1 MWFKQFKKLSIT
13 LELVFHCPRTIQYLL
28 SISHPSSC
36 LVETFHEADLYFPK
50 FPDSALP
57 TDIKPE
63 IWNVFREE
71 EGMVKEW
78 NWNTSERTKSDLL
91 LRKIFSPE
99 LLGLSLAA
107 GTDFRSWY
115 TLPFI
120 GTTSI
125 CPRSLCWKDVEGI
138 MNLKS
143 LLDFVVS
150 LFTAAIHVGIP

>member
-1 MWFKQFKKLSIT
+1 M
-13 LELVFHCPRTIQYLL
+13 LELFFHCPRTIQYLL

-36 LVETFHEADLYFPK
+36 LVETFHEADLYFTK

-57 TDIKPE
+57 THIKPE
-63 IWNVFREE
+63 IWNVLGEE
-71 EGMVKEW
+71 EGMVKER
-78 NWNTSERTKSDLL
+78 NWNTSEQTKSELL
-91 LRKIFSPE
+91 LRKIFGPE

-107 GTDFRSWY
+107 STDFRSWY

-120 GTTSI
+120 VTPSI
-125 CPRSLCWKDVEGI
+125 CPRFLSWKYVEEI
-138 MNLKS
+138 VNCKL